1 MSTLR
6 KNVTI
11 SVEEY
16 LEGEKW
22 SDIRHEYVAGQ
33 PYAMVGVSEPHNLIV
48 SNLLVAL
55 HQHLRGGPCRV
66 FASELKVR
74 VADNF
79 YYPDLFVTC
88 DPADDHLYF
97 KIHPRLII
105 EVLSPST
112 EARHRLEKRVAYQ
125 SLESLEEYALVRQ
138 DKPEVQVNRR
148 IAEGWDLESYAA
160 DDRIEFRSVG
170 LSLPIETVFENVW
183 RSQPV

>member
-22 SDIRHEYVAGQ
+22 SNVKHEYVAGQ
-33 PYAMVGVSEPHNLIV
+33 LNAMVGVSEPHSLIV

-66 FASELKVR
+66 FASDLKVR

-88 DPADDHLYF
+88 DPTDNHLYY
-97 KIHPRLII
+97 KIQPRLII
-105 EVLSPST
+105 EVLSAST
-112 EARHRLEKRVAYQ
+112 EARDTLEKRVAYQ

-138 DKPEVQVNRR
+138 DKAEVQVYRR
-148 IAEGWDLESYAA
+148 ISQGWEIESYAA
-160 DDRIEFRSVG
+160 GDRIEFRSVG
-170 LSLPIETVFENVW
+170 LSLPIASVFENVW
-183 RSQPV
+183 R